1 MRLEQLASVLAA
13 LAAFIN
19 VLGFVGPPEHH
30 AQLSV
35 AYNFVFSI
43 YFACI
48 IATGNIIVVM
58 IRAVL
63 AEAERR
69 EPSAR
74 ERLVAGLYSAAS
86 GGGGS

>member
-13 LAAFIN
+13 LAAFICI
-19 VLGFVGPPEHH
+19 LIYVGPSKHH
-30 AQLSV
+30 AQLYV
-35 AYNFVFSI
+35 AYNFVFPI